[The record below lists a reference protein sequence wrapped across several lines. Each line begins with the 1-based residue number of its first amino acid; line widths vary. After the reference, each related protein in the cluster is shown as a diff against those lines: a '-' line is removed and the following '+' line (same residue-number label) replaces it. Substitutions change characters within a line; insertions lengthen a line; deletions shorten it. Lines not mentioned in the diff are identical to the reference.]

1 LRSEFELT
9 RSAFAFAR
17 LVLENLLNRLDA
29 HLLVFFAMANRGSL
43 MRQYRKNGACE
54 EIVVYRGDFSQT
66 TLGATRCPK
75 FYLPKKFEIEH
86 LQRRLPA
93 QARHA

>member
-1 LRSEFELT
+1 
-9 RSAFAFAR
+9 
-17 LVLENLLNRLDA
+17 
-29 HLLVFFAMANRGSL
+29 MANRGSL

-54 EIVVYRGDFSQT
+54 EIEDFSQT
-66 TLGATRCPK
+66 TLEATRSPK
-75 FYLPKKFEIEH
+75 FYLPKKFEIED